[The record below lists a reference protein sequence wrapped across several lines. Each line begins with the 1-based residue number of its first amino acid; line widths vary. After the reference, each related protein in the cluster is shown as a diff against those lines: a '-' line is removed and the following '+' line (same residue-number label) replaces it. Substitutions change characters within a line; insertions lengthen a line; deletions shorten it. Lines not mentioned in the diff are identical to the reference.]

1 MAPYHFATVENRW
14 AEVLHPL
21 LPQSWYP
28 QSQEAIINFYNGISG
43 GRSMGWLEVI
53 KSIPWDAWLGP
64 LLGWT
69 GFILLCYLVMICI
82 INLLSKQPLYN
93 ERMNFPLLRVPLLM
107 QEALDKNEF
116 GRFTGCISGQA
127 WAKILPFQPLEVKFV
142 PHRRQVDDGLPKTCQ
157 GLQATIS

>member
-1 MAPYHFATVENRW
+1 
-14 AEVLHPL
+14 
-21 LPQSWYP
+21 
-28 QSQEAIINFYNGISG
+28 
-43 GRSMGWLEVI
+43 MGWLEVI
-53 KSIPWDAWLGP
+53 KSIPWDAWVGP

-116 GRFTGCISGQA
+116 GRFITNRFLLVG
-127 WAKILPFQPLEVKFV
+127 FFV
-142 PHRRQVDDGLPKTCQ
+142 PVCL
-157 GLQATIS
+157 